1 MSLPSFDELK
11 KLFQTKSKQFQG
23 KSQQGYLQTLNDY
36 EDYFKGLEKEA
47 ENRYSHSPTWGKVHL
62 WFGLIATLS
71 STISL
76 ALTFYDNSSLSTPL
90 SLISAIS
97 AAIITFFNP
106 SKREIKLLQLKEL
119 CDLIRLDFISDR
131 QVVAD
136 NETSDLNKQVVLKS
150 LFRNLEEL
158 TKRLN
163 ERI

>member
-11 KLFQTKSKQFQG
+11 KLFQTKSQQFQG
-23 KSQQGYLQTLNDY
+23 KSQQGYLQTLNEY
-36 EDYFKGLEKEA
+36 EDWFKGLEKEA
-47 ENRYSHSPTWGKVHL
+47 ENRYSRAQIYGNIHL
-62 WFGLIATLS
+62 CFGLIATLS

-76 ALTFYDNSSLSTPL
+76 ALTFYDNASVTAFL

-106 SKREIKLLQLKEL
+106 SKREIKLLELKEL
-119 CDLIRLDFISDR
+119 CDLIRLKFISDR

-136 NETSDLNKQVVLKS
+136 NKTSDLSKQVVLKS
-150 LFRNLEEL
+150 LGGNLEEL